1 MPEIRQQF
9 IDSAVENL
17 ELLKQRILSA
27 KDFSDLFI
35 KEIFRQIHTIKGTAQ
50 TFGLKNASRI
60 AHELESILSDYKI
73 KPNNL
78 IREILLENIAALK
91 ESLDK
96 KNAGKSDKFIEK
108 IKTSANRKS
117 STRILQE
124 LPENILNSLSRSET
138 ESLSAA
144 FGNGKPIFCF
154 EIYFALTDLREKL
167 LKFREI
173 LEQHGEIIATLS
185 ASKKD
190 LQIGFRFLFAGKIN
204 LETIRRKIEKF
215 SPKVVFEVLPIKD
228 DLLHILREI
237 TAHGENL
244 AEQLGKQIEFEIFL
258 TNISPSNKQIKIVF
272 DVLLHLIKNAI
283 DHAIEISSERIE
295 KGKKETGKIEIRF
308 LRENDDLK
316 ITVSDDGKGIDAEKI
331 KLKAIEKNLIS
342 ENKDLEEQEILNL
355 IFLSGISTAES
366 LTEISGRGVGLDA
379 VRQAIENA
387 GGTIK
392 IERRK
397 ENGTTFEIILP
408 PEI

>member
-9 IDSAVENL
+9 INSAVENL
-17 ELLKQRILSA
+17 EFLKQKIFSA
-27 KDFSDLFI
+27 KDFPDVFI

-50 TFGLKNASRI
+50 TFGLKNASHI

-78 IREILLENIAALK
+78 IREILLENITALK
-91 ESLDK
+91 ESFDE
-96 KNAGKSDKFIEK
+96 KNAGNSDKFIEK
-108 IKTSANRKS
+108 IKTSATRKP
-117 STRILQE
+117 STQILPE
-124 LPENILNSLSRSET
+124 LPENILNSLSRSEI
-138 ESLSAA
+138 ESLSTA
-144 FGNGKPIFCF
+144 FGNGKTIFCF
-154 EIYFALTDLREKL
+154 EIYFALTDFREKL

-185 ASKKD
+185 AARKD
-190 LQIGFRFLFAGKIN
+190 LHIGFRFLFAGKIN
-204 LETIRRKIEKF
+204 LETIRRKIEMF
-215 SPKVVFEVLPIKD
+215 SPKVVFEVLPIKEK
-228 DLLHILREI
+228 LLHILREI

-244 AEQLGKQIEFEIFL
+244 AKKLGKQIEFEIF
-258 TNISPSNKQIKIVF
+258 IAEIFPSNKQIKIVF

-283 DHAIEISSERIE
+283 DHAIEIPSERIE

-316 ITVSDDGKGIDAEKI
+316 IMVSDDGKGIDEEKI
-331 KLKAIEKNLIS
+331 KLKAIEKKLLSDN
-342 ENKDLEEQEILNL
+342 EDLNEQEMLNL
-355 IFLSGISTAES
+355 IFLSGFSTAKY

-379 VRQAIENA
+379 VKQAVENA

-392 IERRK
+392 VERRK
-397 ENGTTFEIILP
+397 ENGTMFEIILP